1 MKTVKYSLKS
11 TLPILA
17 GYLVLGMGFGIL
29 LTSKGY
35 SWWWSLLM
43 SLTIYAGSM
52 QYAAINLLT
61 SGASFIA
68 TALMTLF
75 INVRHIFYGITM
87 LSEYKNTGVK
97 KPYLI
102 FSLTDETFSLVCSP
116 NLPSGVDKQKYFLS
130 VSLFNQFY
138 WVAGSVLGSV
148 LGNIVPFDTTGI
160 DFAMTAL
167 FVVIFVEQW
176 EKSKNHFPAIIG
188 VVCSVVSLLIF
199 GADDF
204 LIPAMI
210 SITLSLFVG
219 RKWLEEE

>member
-1 MKTVKYSLKS
+1 M
-11 TLPILA
+11 
-17 GYLVLGMGFGIL
+17 LGMGFGIFL
-29 LTSKGY
+29 SSKGY
-35 SWWWSLLM
+35 SWWWSFLM

-61 SGASFIA
+61 SGASLIA

-75 INVRHIFYGITM
+75 INIRHIFYGITM
-87 LSEYKNTGVK
+87 LIEYKNTGVK

-116 NLPSGVDKQKYFLS
+116 NLPSGVDKQKYFLF

-138 WVAGSVLGSV
+138 WVTGSVLGGV

-167 FVVIFVEQW
+167 FVVIFTEQW
-176 EKSKNHFPAIIG
+176 EKAKNHTPAIIG

-210 SITLSLFVG
+210 SITLVLFAS
-219 RKWLEEE
+219 RKWLEGKSDE